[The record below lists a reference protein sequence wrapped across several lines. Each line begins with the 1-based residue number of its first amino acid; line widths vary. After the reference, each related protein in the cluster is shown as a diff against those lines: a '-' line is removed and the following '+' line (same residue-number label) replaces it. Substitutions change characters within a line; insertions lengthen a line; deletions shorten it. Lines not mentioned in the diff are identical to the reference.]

1 STELKIRKKGFAI
14 SDQNISIKRNLAIM
28 WFANFFIAGSM
39 TVILPFLSLHINT
52 FGNFSSSYVQTW
64 SGLTFGVTFVT
75 AFLFSPIW
83 GRIGDKYGRKK
94 ILIMSALGLG
104 ISVLLMGFSTSGCE
118 IFILSLFMGIF
129 TGFIPMSQA
138 LIATQTPKK
147 VAGSVLGTLQ
157 TGSITGMLMGPLIG
171 GTIADAAGYAAT
183 FKLFSI
189 SIFLSAIIVTF
200 GIRDDNI

>member
-1 STELKIRKKGFAI
+1 
-14 SDQNISIKRNLAIM
+14 M

-75 AFLFSPIW
+75 AFLFSPVW

-104 ISVLLMGFSTSGCE
+104 LSLLLMGFATSVWE
-118 IFILSLFMGIF
+118 LLFLRLFMGIF

-171 GTIADAAGYAAT
+171 GTIADAVGYAST
-183 FKLFSI
+183 FKLFTI

-200 GIRDDNI
+200 GIKEVKLQTSEVAETKSYRSEERRVGKESKSE